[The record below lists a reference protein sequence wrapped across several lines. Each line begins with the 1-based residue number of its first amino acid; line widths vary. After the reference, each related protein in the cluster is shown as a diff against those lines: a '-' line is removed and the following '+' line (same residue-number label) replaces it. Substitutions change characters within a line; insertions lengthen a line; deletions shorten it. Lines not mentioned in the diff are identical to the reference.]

1 MTVMMKK
8 IEKASLTVGAGV
20 GAGAGAGVGAGVVTG
35 GGARDS
41 NKLIIS
47 GMEIFGG
54 NIWCENI
61 WWKYIVWEYLQSTKL
76 DLSFSI

>member
-1 MTVMMKK
+1 MMTK
-8 IEKASLTVGAGV
+8 IEKASLTLGVGVGAGEGAGV
-20 GAGAGAGVGAGVVTG
+20 GEGVGAGVVTG

-54 NIWCENI
+54 NI
-61 WWKYIVWEYLQSTKL
+61 
-76 DLSFSI
+76 